1 MTHVILMKRVC
12 LLLALVLFL
21 SVVGFSQT
29 EDLKIRVKVRRA
41 NVRERPNM
49 EGETIAVVRRGAI
62 LQVDGKE
69 GEWYLVRL
77 SLKLEGYAFPGYI
90 HESVVE
96 VVGAEI
102 PQPEIKIPKKRSGEK
117 PRKFGAGLIIGASFP
132 SGDNYNSGVNF
143 NAHVSYRFI
152 EEFTLELSVQRFEM
166 GVEGRLGR
174 LSRGDLT
181 IIPIQLSIQ
190 RRFPLQPKT
199 FAYFTGGIDY
209 YLNDFALGDTSFS
222 RVETVKNTLGFHVGS
237 GIEYFLIENLALKL
251 EIKVCFQSPDGSW
264 SYVDPVTGP
273 ESGQFD
279 NIKLDTVLFGIGVTY
294 HF

>member
-1 MTHVILMKRVC
+1 MTHVVLKKRVC
-12 LLLALVLFL
+12 LLLVLVLFL
-21 SVVGFSQT
+21 CVIGFSQT
-29 EDLKIRVKVRRA
+29 EDMKVKVKVRRA
-41 NVRERPNM
+41 NVREQPNI
-49 EGETIAVVRRGAI
+49 EGEIIAVVRRGAI

-69 GEWYLVRL
+69 GEWYLVRFP
-77 SLKLEGYAFPGYI
+77 LKLEGYALPGYI

-102 PQPEIKIPKKRSGEK
+102 PPSEIKISKKRSEGK
-117 PRKFGAGLIIGASFP
+117 PRKFGAGLIIGGSFP

-143 NAHVSYRFI
+143 NAHVSYSFI
-152 EEFTLELSVQRFEM
+152 EEFTLELSAQGFEI
-166 GVEGRLGR
+166 GVEGRPGR

-190 RRFPLQPKT
+190 KRFPFQPKT
-199 FAYFTGGIDY
+199 FAYITGGIDY
-209 YLNDFALGDTSFS
+209 YLNDFTLRDTSFS

-237 GIEYFLIENLALKL
+237 GIEYFLRENLALKL
-251 EIKVCFQSPDGSW
+251 EIKVCFQSPKGSW

>member
-1 MTHVILMKRVC
+1 MTHVVLKKRVC
-12 LLLALVLFL
+12 LLLVLVLFL
-21 SVVGFSQT
+21 CVIGFSQT
-29 EDLKIRVKVRRA
+29 EDMKVKVKVRRA
-41 NVRERPNM
+41 NVREQPNI
-49 EGETIAVVRRGAI
+49 EGETIAVVRRGTI
-62 LQVDGKE
+62 LQADGKE

-77 SLKLEGYAFPGYI
+77 PLELEGYALPGYI

-102 PQPEIKIPKKRSGEK
+102 PTSEIKIPKKRSEGK
-117 PRKFGAGLIIGASFP
+117 PRKFGAGLIIGGSFP

-143 NAHVSYRFI
+143 TAYVSYSFI
-152 EEFTLELSVQRFEM
+152 EEFTLELSVQGFEM
-166 GVEGRLGR
+166 GVEGRPGR

-190 RRFPLQPKT
+190 KRFPFQPKT
-199 FAYFTGGIDY
+199 FAYITGGIDY
-209 YLNDFALGDTSFS
+209 YLNDFTLRDTSFS

-237 GIEYFLIENLALKL
+237 GIEYFLRENLALKL
-251 EIKVCFQSPDGSW
+251 EIKVCFQSPSGSW

-279 NIKLDTVLFGIGVTY
+279 NVKLDTVLFGIGVTY

>member
-1 MTHVILMKRVC
+1 MTHVVLKKRVC

-21 SVVGFSQT
+21 CVIGFSQT
-29 EDLKIRVKVRRA
+29 EGMKVMVKVRRA
-41 NVRERPNM
+41 NVREQPKM
-49 EGETIAVVRRGAI
+49 EGEIIAVVRRGAI

-77 SLKLEGYAFPGYI
+77 PLKLEGYALPGYI

-102 PQPEIKIPKKRSGEK
+102 PQPKIKMQEKKLEGK

-152 EEFTLELSVQRFEM
+152 EEFTLELSVQGFEM

-190 RRFPLQPKT
+190 RRFPFQPKT
-199 FAYFTGGIDY
+199 FAYFTGGISY
-209 YLNDFALGDTSFS
+209 YFNDFTLRDTSLS
-222 RVETVKNTLGFHVGS
+222 RVETVKNTLGFHFGGGVD
-237 GIEYFLIENLALKL
+237 YFLRENLALKL
-251 EIKVCFQSPDGSW
+251 EIKVCFQSPSGSW
-264 SYVDPVTGP
+264 SYVDPVTGL

>member
-1 MTHVILMKRVC
+1 MTHVVLKKRVC

-21 SVVGFSQT
+21 CVIGFSQT
-29 EDLKIRVKVRRA
+29 EGMKVRVKVRRA
-41 NVRERPNM
+41 NVREQPKM
-49 EGETIAVVRRGAI
+49 EGEIIAVVRRGAI

-77 SLKLEGYAFPGYI
+77 PLKLEGYALPGYI

-102 PQPEIKIPKKRSGEK
+102 PPSEIKIPKKRSEEK

-152 EEFTLELSVQRFEM
+152 EEFTLELSVQGFDM
-166 GVEGRLGR
+166 GVEGRLER

-190 RRFPLQPKT
+190 RRFPFQPKT

-209 YLNDFALGDTSFS
+209 YLNDFTLRDTSFS
-222 RVETVKNTLGFHVGS
+222 RVETVKNTLGFHVGA
-237 GIEYFLIENLALKL
+237 GIEYFLRENLALKL
-251 EIKVCFQSPDGSW
+251 EIKVCFQSPSGSW
-264 SYVDPVTGP
+264 SYIDPVTGP